1 MRIRAFEVNPT
12 VKTINSLQSS
22 LPPRPPPPLVS
33 YPVFVDAIALI
44 EQHPPRGFKSGKQ
57 AHKGNGPG
65 GEQLDLCSTCGMHVD
80 GKHLK
85 HLKMTLKQ
93 LKGIFQTFIST

>member
-1 MRIRAFEVNPT
+1 MNPT
-12 VKTINSLQSS
+12 VKAINSLQSS
-22 LPPRPPPPLVS
+22 LPLPPSLPPPPPPPPLVS

-65 GEQLDLCSTCGMHVD
+65 GGQSDLCSTCGMHVD
-80 GKHLK
+80 GKR
-85 HLKMTLKQ
+85 
-93 LKGIFQTFIST
+93 LKGLKVALK